1 MNEHQSSAE
10 KLELIWGIGDIAKAI
25 GQSFA
30 ATAYML
36 KQGQIP
42 ARKVGDRWVIERG
55 ELVAFFKG
63 KAA

>member
-1 MNEHQSSAE
+1 MTSNQSHSE
-10 KLELIWGIGDIAKAI
+10 NLELIWGIGGIAAAI

-36 KQGQIP
+36 HQGQIP
-42 ARKVGDRWVIERG
+42 ARKVGERWVAERG

>member
-1 MNEHQSSAE
+1 METNEH
-10 KLELIWGIGDIAKAI
+10 KTTLELIWGISEIAAVI

-42 ARKVGDRWVIERG
+42 AKKVGDRWVIERG

>member
-1 MNEHQSSAE
+1 MQTSENKTA
-10 KLELIWGIGDIAKAI
+10 LELIWGISEIAAVI

-55 ELVAFFKG
+55 ELIAFFKG
-63 KAA
+63 RVA

>member
-1 MNEHQSSAE
+1 MNANQASAE
-10 KLELIWGIGDIAKAI
+10 KFELIWGIGDIATAI
-25 GQSFA
+25 GQSFN

-36 KQGQIP
+36 KMGQIP

>member
-1 MNEHQSSAE
+1 MAKETA
-10 KLELIWGIGDIAKAI
+10 LELIWGIDGISKAI

-36 KQGQIP
+36 KQGQLP
-42 ARKVGDRWVIERG
+42 AQKIGDRWVIERG